1 VGECN
6 QRQCIKNRH
15 SNSSSKTDSWPG
27 CEEPQSGA
35 VELLSQ
41 HRGEVVKDG
50 GRRNL
55 MWLTRGQYIYIY
67 QYIMMM
73 QNRIEYMKA
82 AIDSAV
88 ICHRHCFP
96 QKICS
101 IKFLVGN
108 QLYEV
113 IWLHPRWV
121 FTSSSGLLEQLAACL
136 TPGSPA
142 SMEAS
147 ELWGPT

>member
-1 VGECN
+1 
-6 QRQCIKNRH
+6 
-15 SNSSSKTDSWPG
+15 
-27 CEEPQSGA
+27 
-35 VELLSQ
+35 
-41 HRGEVVKDG
+41 
-50 GRRNL
+50 
-55 MWLTRGQYIYIY
+55 
-67 QYIMMM
+67 MMM

-147 ELWGPT
+147 EL